1 MHIRIFRT
9 YSFFPYWLA
18 LLAFC
23 AFGFLAARPAFG
35 QVRANTQTSGVAA
48 HPIPFPIRSIPH
60 SLQPT
65 AVTNSATT
73 TTLTLSASTVNA
85 GKAVT
90 LTAHVVSG
98 STAITPGILLFCDA
112 AYATCA
118 GPAVL
123 ASAVLN
129 SQGSAA
135 RTLVL
140 PAGSYS
146 IVASFQG
153 TTPYAASSSAPM
165 SLTVEGD
172 SNYATKA
179 TLTSATGSKGVY
191 AVGASLTSHS
201 LTAPTGSLVFTDV
214 THNRTL
220 GSVPLPATALGGYQP
235 FGLIST
241 GSKSGP
247 NDLAMGDFNG
257 DGIPDLVAP
266 DSATGVV
273 AVFLGKGDGTFAAA
287 VNYSTGSGSKPLEV
301 VTGDFNAD
309 GKLDLAVALGNQ
321 AAIAVLMGVGDGTF
335 QAARIVTTAS
345 SVLYYPVALT
355 VADFNH
361 DGRLDIATA
370 NNSVGASVLLG
381 NGDGTFQT
389 YKSLGSSKG
398 PTWIAA
404 GDFNNDGKP
413 DLAVTT
419 SANTVDISLGNGDG
433 SFATYT
439 SISTGTGTVP
449 ESVAVA
455 DLDGDGNLDLVV
467 ACYGAN
473 AVGVLLGNGDG
484 TFLPIELYAAGS
496 GAIAVT
502 TTDLNL
508 DGIPD
513 LVVTDLTGNGI
524 SLFEG
529 NGDGTFM
536 PLPGYSTTSG
546 SEPAASVV
554 ADLNGDG
561 TPEIVSALYGS
572 SALYV
577 LQTGRIQGA
586 VLKNVSL
593 STTGTINLTAAYSG
607 DSLYAASTSAAYAF
621 TGSATTAA
629 APAFSPVAGTY
640 TAAQTVTL
648 SSTTSGAKIYYTLD
662 GTTPTTASSLYSTAL
677 AMKSTMTVS
686 AIAVATGYTNS
697 SVAKAAYVIENPA
710 ATPTF
715 SPGAG
720 KYTGTQSVTLSST
733 TSGATIYYTVN
744 GATPTTASVKYTGPI
759 AVTSST
765 TIEAIATASQS
776 TNSAVASAAYTI
788 TQPTLTL
795 ASSVSAPK
803 ANQSLLLTAT
813 LTAPGAT
820 NVAGTWTVFDGK
832 TQLCTASQTTQLSYA
847 CTAKLAHG
855 THALTASYAGK
866 NNGWTLTAALS
877 LAVN

>member
-1 MHIRIFRT
+1 
-9 YSFFPYWLA
+9 
-18 LLAFC
+18 
-23 AFGFLAARPAFG
+23 
-35 QVRANTQTSGVAA
+35 
-48 HPIPFPIRSIPH
+48 
-60 SLQPT
+60 
-65 AVTNSATT
+65 
-73 TTLTLSASTVNA
+73 
-85 GKAVT
+85 
-90 LTAHVVSG
+90 
-98 STAITPGILLFCDA
+98 
-112 AYATCA
+112 
-118 GPAVL
+118 
-123 ASAVLN
+123 
-129 SQGSAA
+129 
-135 RTLVL
+135 
-140 PAGSYS
+140 
-146 IVASFQG
+146 
-153 TTPYAASSSAPM
+153 
-165 SLTVEGD
+165 
-172 SNYATKA
+172 
-179 TLTSATGSKGVY
+179 
-191 AVGASLTSHS
+191 
-201 LTAPTGSLVFTDV
+201 
-214 THNRTL
+214 
-220 GSVPLPATALGGYQP
+220 
-235 FGLIST
+235 
-241 GSKSGP
+241 
-247 NDLAMGDFNG
+247 
-257 DGIPDLVAP
+257 
-266 DSATGVV
+266 
-273 AVFLGKGDGTFAAA
+273 
-287 VNYSTGSGSKPLEV
+287 
-301 VTGDFNAD
+301 
-309 GKLDLAVALGNQ
+309 
-321 AAIAVLMGVGDGTF
+321 
-335 QAARIVTTAS
+335 
-345 SVLYYPVALT
+345 
-355 VADFNH
+355 
-361 DGRLDIATA
+361 
-370 NNSVGASVLLG
+370 
-381 NGDGTFQT
+381 
-389 YKSLGSSKG
+389 
-398 PTWIAA
+398 
-404 GDFNNDGKP
+404 
-413 DLAVTT
+413 
-419 SANTVDISLGNGDG
+419 
-433 SFATYT
+433 
-439 SISTGTGTVP
+439 
-449 ESVAVA
+449 
-455 DLDGDGNLDLVV
+455 
-467 ACYGAN
+467 
-473 AVGVLLGNGDG
+473 
-484 TFLPIELYAAGS
+484 
-496 GAIAVT
+496 
-502 TTDLNL
+502 
-508 DGIPD
+508 
-513 LVVTDLTGNGI
+513 
-524 SLFEG
+524 
-529 NGDGTFM
+529 M

-554 ADLNGDG
+554 ADLNADG

-677 AMKSTMTVS
+677 AMKSSMTVS

-697 SVAKAAYVIENPA
+697 SVAKAAYVIETPA
-710 ATPTF
+710 AAPTF